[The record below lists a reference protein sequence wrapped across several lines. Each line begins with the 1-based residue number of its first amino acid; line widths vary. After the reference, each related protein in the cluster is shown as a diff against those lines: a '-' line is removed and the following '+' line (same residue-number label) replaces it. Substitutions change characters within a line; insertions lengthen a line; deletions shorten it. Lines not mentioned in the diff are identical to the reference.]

1 MFRKPLL
8 PLLFVFSSAWI
19 IGCGAQKD
27 IEAASVAVAQFH
39 GRLDH
44 QDYGTIYKNADEG
57 VPGSEQAK

>member
-1 MFRKPLL
+1 MFRKLLL
-8 PLLFVFSSAWI
+8 PLLFVFSSAWV
-19 IGCGAQKD
+19 IGCGAQK
-27 IEAASVAVAQFH
+27 AASVAVAQFH